1 MIDKLEKFEFDGET
15 EFKVETTF
23 DGSGFSIA
31 RISLRGINRLARND
45 GCSTT
50 YCIISGEGIMI
61 IDGVEIEL
69 HPGDTVDVPQGAE
82 YIDAGNFTAVAMSI
96 PPFDESKL
104 TVIE

>member
-1 MIDKLEKFEFDGET
+1 M
-15 EFKVETTF
+15 TTRHVS
-23 DGSGFSIA
+23 DVASCVNLSV
-31 RISLRGINRLARND
+31 RV
-45 GCSTT
+45 CSSACD
-50 YCIISGEGIMI
+50 CITSGEGIMI

-69 HPGDTVDVPQGAE
+69 YPGDTVDVPQGAE